1 MKNPY
6 LCMLQNAFVMNDF
19 SSICFVCGQ
28 PVDPSDSL
36 KNEELNLPVCRDCKG
51 SEREK
56 QAISELRDGM
66 AEGFVCGCI

>member
-1 MKNPY
+1 
-6 LCMLQNAFVMNDF
+6 MNDF
-19 SSICFVCGQ
+19 SSVCFVCGH

-36 KNEELNLPVCRDCKG
+36 KNEELNLPVCMECRG